1 MKQAVGR
8 IDTAQMVVATAAIG
22 LAAVLLLT
30 GPEAL
35 LLRVA
40 AISALSVALFATRL
54 LPEVVTALGTFLAF
68 IALSAAPPAVIFS
81 GFTSSG
87 FWLLFAGLIIGTAIT
102 ATGLGMQLALRLF
115 QRTGHSYVRAA
126 LLLAICGVGLG
137 LLVPSTLPRVIVLM
151 PIALSLAQT
160 MGYAVGSRG
169 HVGLCVTAAVATL
182 LPTYAFLTA
191 NLPTIIHFAATE
203 TLYGASPSYAQYFV
217 EQAPINLMRLVVL
230 LALMLPYAPARAD
243 AASTVETPTPLTIV
257 QRRLLALLSVA
268 IVLWMTDAWHGISP
282 AWVALSLAALLLV
295 PMFGMLDATAM
306 RTKVDLSPAFF
317 LAAVFAISAMAQ
329 ATGLG
334 TAVADRLVPL
344 LGLGS
349 GGLRDLYAITGL
361 SVVLSH
367 LTTAPAAP
375 AVLVPMAATFASQT
389 GWAVETVAMA
399 QVIGLATPILPYQA
413 PPLIVAMS
421 LATIPVSALLRVCLW
436 LAVAVAI
443 VGLPMTYLWWSWLGM
458 FG

>member
-1 MKQAVGR
+1 MKLDIPQVN
-8 IDTAQMVVATAAIG
+8 TAQIVVGIAAVV
-22 LAAVLLLT
+22 LAAVLLAT
-30 GPEAL
+30 GPEAVL
-35 LLRVA
+35 VRVA
-40 AISALSVALFATRL
+40 AISALSVSLFATRL

-68 IALSAAPPAVIFS
+68 IAISAAPIDVIFS

-115 QRTGHSYVRAA
+115 QRTGTSYVRAA
-126 LLLAICGVGLG
+126 LLLALCGVGLG

-169 HVGLCVTAAVATL
+169 HVGLCVTAATATL

-191 NLPTIIHFAATE
+191 NLPTIIQFGATE
-203 TLYGASPSYAQYFV
+203 TLYGSSPSYAQYFI
-217 EQAPINLMRLVVL
+217 EQAPLNLMRLVVL
-230 LALMLPYAPARAD
+230 LALMLPYAPARAE
-243 AASTVETPTPLTIV
+243 AASTVDAPTPLNAV
-257 QRRLLALLSVA
+257 QRRLLVLMSVA
-268 IVLWMTDAWHGISP
+268 IVLWMTDTVHGISP
-282 AWVALSLAALLLV
+282 AWVALTLAALLLV

-329 ATGLG
+329 STGLG

-375 AVLVPMAATFASQT
+375 AVLVPMAAAFASQT
-389 GWAVETVAMA
+389 GWSVETVAMT

-421 LATIPVSALLRVCLW
+421 LATIPVSALMRVCIW
-436 LAVAVAI
+436 LAVAVAVI
-443 VGLPMTYLWWSWLGM
+443 GLPLTYLWWSWLGM